1 MRGQTLPVPR
11 FTVTL
16 DDAAVV
22 LGDFRIEKVAAQC
35 LEAFV
40 RAFLVRPHQPRI
52 AGNIGG
58 EDSGEAA
65 GLAQVASP
73 AT

>member
-1 MRGQTLPVPR
+1 VPR

-40 RAFLVRPHQPRI
+40 RAFLVRSRAHYMALKSVDQ
-52 AGNIGG
+52 GNK
-58 EDSGEAA
+58 D
-65 GLAQVASP
+65 LRFPQTCP
-73 AT
+73 